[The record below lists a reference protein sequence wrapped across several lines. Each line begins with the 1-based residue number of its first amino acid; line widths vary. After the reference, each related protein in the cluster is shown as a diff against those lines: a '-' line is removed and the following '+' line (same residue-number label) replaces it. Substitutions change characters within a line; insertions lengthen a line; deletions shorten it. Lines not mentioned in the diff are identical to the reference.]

1 MVELGPSAGLN
12 LVWDRYRYEY
22 ANGAWGDPSSPLTLR
37 GEERMPVPLEL
48 LALSPRVA
56 SRVGVDA
63 EPIDVTTDEGAR
75 LLKSFVWADQ
85 TWRLELLDQ
94 AIAALRA
101 DPPEL
106 VRGDL
111 LDELPRLLER
121 RRAGSLSVV
130 YATAVLGYLSDE
142 DRARF
147 RELMRGAGAVGPLAF
162 VSTGQSAHDEHTRWA
177 MKVTI
182 WPGGDRESIAL
193 ADFHGA
199 WLDWLA

>member
-1 MVELGPSAGLN
+1 LN

-22 ANGAWGDPSSPLTLR
+22 ANGSWGDPASRLTLR
-37 GEERMPVPLEL
+37 GEERTPVPREL

-56 SRVGVDA
+56 SRMGVDA
-63 EPIDVTTDEGAR
+63 APIDVMSDEGAR

-94 AIAALRA
+94 AIAALRP

-106 VRGDL
+106 VRGEL
-111 LDELPRLLER
+111 LDELPRLLELR
-121 RRAGSLSVV
+121 RDAALTVV
-130 YATAVLGYLSDE
+130 YETAVLGYSSDE

-147 RELMRGAGAVGPLAF
+147 RELMRVAGEAGPLAF
-162 VSTGQSAHDEHTRWA
+162 VSTGQPAPDEHTHWA
-177 MKVTI
+177 MTITI
-182 WPGGDRESIAL
+182 WPGGARESVAL